1 MSVGV
6 LGGPPFE
13 YSGCRAKRVRCIPAA
28 GSSVKFRITNS
39 STLTFYSIFIN
50 TKSLVYEKI
59 ITLCGT
65 GENRTPLGL
74 FLDTPFCRV
83 LVRFLRTK
91 HLTHFC
97 LLTYDINTPFVP
109 PHY

>member
-13 YSGCRAKRVRCIPAA
+13 YSGCRAKRARCISAA

-59 ITLCGT
+59 NYALWDG
-65 GENRTPLGL
+65 GESNSPGC
-74 FLDTPFCRV
+74 F
-83 LVRFLRTK
+83 
-91 HLTHFC
+91 
-97 LLTYDINTPFVP
+97 
-109 PHY
+109 